1 MKEEVLRVSHF
12 CIDNGYGHLE
22 GASTDESSGRLIQDM
37 NITLYKGQIIAI
49 MGKSG
54 VGKSLS
60 MMSLLGL
67 RAPQLIVSGQVSF
80 CGEPLPIHQPDAH
93 AWQHI
98 RGRGISY
105 LFQDAKNALNP
116 LDTIKAAFDK
126 VFSCTPLAKS
136 AYQNKMIEL
145 LKKTHVYYHDL
156 PHRYPHELSGGEAK
170 RVHLA
175 LLLALNAKVII
186 ADEPTGHLDDDT
198 AVEVLLLL
206 TKLAKQDG
214 KAIIIISHDEQVVV
228 YADEVM
234 LLANGVCRRIHD
246 KEPHGVSGEVFDE
259 ACSLPKSSPPSKLT
273 NWASQ
278 NSSSKAWNHTHI
290 QSSAHTSDSNDLLLS
305 VKGVSYHYKYLG
317 LFSKLLIT
325 NRASFVMSVPDFDVH
340 QGQIIGIRGYS
351 GIGKSS
357 LAKLITRLD
366 DALCAKGEMVFY
378 DEGQAMDV
386 LRLSKKALR
395 VYRPKVVLMMQDYAG
410 SLNPYLTIEMSMAEG
425 LMVKSKQQKTK
436 PNHKP
441 NHKQMSQI
449 IDDLLIRLNLPKD
462 ILQKYPHQLSG
473 GQKARVC
480 LARALLVQPK
490 LLILDEPTA
499 MLDKDNAWQMMQL
512 LKETNEQ
519 FGTSMLIISHDDK
532 MLLSMCDQVIE
543 MAAD

>member
-1 MKEEVLRVSHF
+1 MKEEILRVSHF
-12 CIDNGYGHLE
+12 CIDNGYGHL
-22 GASTDESSGRLIQDM
+22 GSASTDKPSGRLIQDM

-54 VGKSLS
+54 VGKTLS

-67 RAPQLIVSGQVSF
+67 RTSQLVVSGQVFF
-80 CGEPLPIHQPDAH
+80 CGEPLPIHHPDAY
-93 AWQHI
+93 AWQRI

-116 LDTIKAAFDK
+116 LDTIKVAFDK
-126 VFSCTPLAKS
+126 AFSCTTLAKS
-136 AYQNKMIEL
+136 AYKNTMIEL
-145 LKKTHVYYHDL
+145 LKKTHVYHHDL

-198 AVEVLLLL
+198 AEEILLLL
-206 TKLAKQDG
+206 TKLAKHDE
-214 KAIIIISHDEQVVV
+214 KAIIIISHDEQVMI

-234 LLANGVCRRIHD
+234 LLVNGVCQSIHD
-246 KEPHGVSGEVFDE
+246 RKTHGVLGEMFDE
-259 ACSLPKSSPPSKLT
+259 ACLPPKQLPPQALPDL
-273 NWASQ
+273 ASQ
-278 NSSSKAWNHTHI
+278 NSSSKAWNHTYI
-290 QSSAHTSDSNDLLLS
+290 QSSSHPSDNNDLLLS
-305 VKGVSYHYKYLG
+305 IKGLSYYYRYLG
-317 LFSKLLIT
+317 LFDKLSS
-325 NRASFVMSVPDFDVH
+325 NRASFVMSVPDFDIH

-351 GIGKSS
+351 GVGKSS

-386 LRLSKKALR
+386 LRMSKKALR
-395 VYRPKVVLMMQDYAG
+395 MYRPKVVLMMQDYAG

-436 PNHKP
+436 PNRE
-441 NHKQMSQI
+441 QMGQI
-449 IDDLLIRLNLPKD
+449 IDDLLMSLNLPKD
-462 ILQKYPHQLSG
+462 ILKKYPHQLSG